1 MIINELLNRIQV
13 SGKGAKIGDISIQ
26 APACADDVT
35 VLSNDPKSLQF
46 IVHICED
53 SSERMDM
60 SHKKSKVS

>member
-1 MIINELLNRIQV
+1 MIINGLLNIIQV
-13 SGKGAKIGDISIQ
+13 SGKGAKIGYIIQ

-46 IVHICED
+46 IVHISED

-60 SHKKSKVS
+60 SHNKSKVS